1 MRFIPIAI
9 IAVITLSAC
18 GHQTSQKRVG
28 ETAKPKPVAQAQK
41 SKPNKAVP
49 KASAAEYKDFGGGV
63 IGNGEE
69 SVLFFHATWC
79 PSCVKEDKNLKS
91 WYPSQDMLP
100 VYKVDYDANLD
111 LRKKYGVNMQHTF
124 VRIDGRGNVVK
135 VVPGPS
141 SDALK
146 SLLSA

>member
-9 IAVITLSAC
+9 IAAITLSAC
-18 GHQTSQKRVG
+18 GHTTPQKRSDA
-28 ETAKPKPVAQAQK
+28 EAKPRPVAQAQEAQ
-41 SKPNKAVP
+41 PTRAVP
-49 KASAAEYKDFGGGV
+49 KASAAEYKDFSGGV

-79 PSCVKEDKNLKS
+79 STCVKEDKNLRS

-100 VYKVDYDANLD
+100 LYKIDYDSNTD

-124 VRIDGRGNVVK
+124 VKIDKKGNVVK
-135 VVPGPS
+135 VLPGPTP
-141 SDALK
+141 DALK
-146 SLLSA
+146 SFLSA